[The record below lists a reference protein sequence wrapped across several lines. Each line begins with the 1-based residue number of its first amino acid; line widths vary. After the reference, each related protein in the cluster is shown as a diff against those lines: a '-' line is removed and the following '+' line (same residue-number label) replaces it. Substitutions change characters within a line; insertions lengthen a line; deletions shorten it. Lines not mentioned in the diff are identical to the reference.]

1 MDRDRILTNLKASI
15 AKISGLPV
23 DSITDSASYVEDLGL
38 DSLTI
43 LEIVVEVDYE
53 FKVKI
58 PEDKMDQIRT
68 VEDTVNIVLE
78 CMNVAV
84 ATQPA

>member
-1 MDRDRILTNLKASI
+1 MDRDKILTNLKASI